1 MRDSDILNIIYA
13 SSDNSTLAQSITI
26 NKIIEVITK
35 NEIVKSFMQSILQ
48 YNPKEVIEEWA

>member
-1 MRDSDILNIIYA
+1 MRDSDILKIIYA
-13 SSDNSTLAQSITI
+13 SADNSTLAQSITI

-48 YNPKEVIEEWA
+48 YNPKEVIEE